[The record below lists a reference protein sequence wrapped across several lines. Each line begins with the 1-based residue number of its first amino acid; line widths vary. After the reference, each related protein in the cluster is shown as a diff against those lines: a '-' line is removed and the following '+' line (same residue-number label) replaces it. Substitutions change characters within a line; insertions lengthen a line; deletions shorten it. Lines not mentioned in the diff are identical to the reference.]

1 MLVQDVMST
10 GVVTAKRNDSVRAV
24 VTKML
29 SRHCG
34 AIPVVEDG
42 EVLIGMVT
50 LRDVLIPSTPTTANI
65 FTTTC
70 TVETLSRWRRVCG
83 CALSAC

>member
-10 GVVTAKRNDSVRAV
+10 GVVTAKRNESVRSV

-42 EVLIGMVT
+42 AVLIGMGDPARCVDSSLSQ
-50 LRDVLIPSTPTTANI
+50 LRRIYS
-65 FTTTC
+65 
-70 TVETLSRWRRVCG
+70 
-83 CALSAC
+83 